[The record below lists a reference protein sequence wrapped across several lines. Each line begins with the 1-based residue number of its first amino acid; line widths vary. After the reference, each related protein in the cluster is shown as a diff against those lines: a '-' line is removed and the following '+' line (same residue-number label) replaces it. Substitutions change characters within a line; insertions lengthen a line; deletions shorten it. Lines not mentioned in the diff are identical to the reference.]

1 MSKSSKSW
9 LKAHVND
16 TYVKKAQI
24 DGYVS
29 RAAYKLLEIH
39 KKEPIFKQGMRVIDL
54 GAAPGGWTQVA
65 KELIGDKGQVIALD
79 RLPMEVPPNV
89 VFIQGDFTTD
99 AVLDELTSALNARP
113 VDVVMSDMAP
123 NLSGQRSVDQPAS
136 MCLVELA
143 WDCAKQFLKPDGV
156 FIAKMFQG
164 EGVDEFI
171 KMMRKQAKTVRI
183 RKPLAS
189 RVKSREFYL
198 LARGILGY
206 TTDQP

>member
-16 TYVKKAQI
+16 TYVKKAQV

-79 RLPMEVPPNV
+79 RLSMEVPPNV

-99 AVLDELTSALNARP
+99 AVLDELTEALDARP

-136 MCLVELA
+136 MYLVELA
-143 WDCAKQFLKPDGV
+143 YHFA
-156 FIAKMFQG
+156 
-164 EGVDEFI
+164 
-171 KMMRKQAKTVRI
+171 
-183 RKPLAS
+183 
-189 RVKSREFYL
+189 L
-198 LARGILGY
+198 LSS
-206 TTDQP
+206 